1 MKFFVICS
9 VVIMGI
15 TLDLEAVP
23 TPSELQLEENAI
35 INSGWWNRSKSVPSS
50 NICSWYG
57 MSCNVAGSITGIECP
72 FYTPG
77 IRLLA
82 TLNLSAFNNL
92 EWLEVSNCEL
102 QGTIPSDIGNLP
114 KLTHLDLS
122 HNSLHGEIPP
132 SLTNLT
138 QLKFLII
145 SHNNIQGSIPEL
157 LFLKNLTV
165 LDLSY
170 NLLDGE
176 IPPALANLTQ
186 LESLIISQTYIQGS
200 IPELLFLKNLTVLD
214 LSYNSLDG
222 EIPPTL
228 ANHTQLQ
235 SLIISHNNIQ
245 GSIPELLFLKN
256 LTVLDLSYNS
266 LDGEIPHALANLTQL
281 ESLII
286 SHNNIQGSIPELLF
300 LKNLNVLDL
309 SYNSLDGEIPRA
321 LTNLTLLES
330 LILSYNK
337 FQGPIPREL
346 LFLKNLTWLDL
357 SYNSLD
363 GEIPPAL
370 ANLTQLQRIIIS
382 HNNIQGPIPGEL
394 WFLKNLTVLDLSYN
408 SLDGEISRAPGNLT
422 QLEMLIFSNNKFQG
436 PIPRELLFLKNLTW
450 LDLSYNSLDGEIP
463 PALANLTQL
472 QSLILSNNK
481 FQGPIPHELLF
492 LKDLIVLD
500 LSYNSLDG
508 EIPHALANLT
518 QLESLIISHN
528 NIQGYIPQNLVF
540 LESLTWLDLS
550 ANKISGTL
558 PLSQTNFPSL
568 ILLDIS
574 HNLLSGSL
582 KPLSVGN
589 HAQLNTIYLRNNS
602 ISGKIPP
609 ELAELGYVPFLT
621 TLDLS
626 YNNLIGTVP
635 LSMQNVDNL
644 NLSFNNL
651 TGPIP
656 YGFSGSQLIGNKGV
670 CSDDFYYIDTYQFK
684 SCSAEDNLV
693 VMAGGNKVRHKH
705 NQLVIVLPILIFLI
719 MLFLLFVCL
728 RHNRI
733 ATKNK
738 HANTTAATKNGDLFC
753 IWNYDGNI
761 AYEDIIRATQD
772 FDMRYCIGTGAYG
785 SVYRAQLPSGK
796 IVAVKKLHGFEAEVP
811 AFDESFRNE
820 VKVLSEIK
828 HRHVVK
834 LHGFCLHRRIMFLI
848 YEYMERGSLFSV
860 LFDDVEAME
869 LDWKKRVNIVKG
881 TAHALSYLHHDF
893 TPPIVHRD
901 ISASNVLLNSDW
913 EPSVSDFGTARFLS
927 SDSSHRTIVA
937 GTIGYI
943 APELAYSMVVSERCD
958 VYSFGVVA
966 LETLVG
972 SHPKEI
978 LSSLQSAST
987 ENGITLCEILD
998 QRLPQATMSVLMEI
1012 VSVAIVAFAC
1022 LNANPCSR
1030 PTMKSVSQCFLTQ
1043 LTPLDIPLREISL
1056 QQLMSQEL
1064 RHYLNL

>member
-15 TLDLEAVP
+15 TLELEAVP
-23 TPSELQLEENAI
+23 TPSQLQLEENAI
-35 INSGWWNRSKSVPSS
+35 INSGWWNRSESVASR

-57 MSCNVAGSITGIECP
+57 MSCNVAGSVTRINYG

-77 IRLLA
+77 IRLA
-82 TLNLSAFNNL
+82 TLNLSAFKNL
-92 EWLEVSNCEL
+92 EWLEVSNCGL

-132 SLTNLT
+132 SLANLT
-138 QLKFLII
+138 QLEFLII

-157 LFLKNLTV
+157 LFLKNLTI
-165 LDLSY
+165 LDLS
-170 NLLDGE
+170 NNSLDGE

-186 LESLIISQTYIQGS
+186 LESLIIS
-200 IPELLFLKNLTVLD
+200 D
-214 LSYNSLDG
+214 
-222 EIPPTL
+222 
-228 ANHTQLQ
+228 
-235 SLIISHNNIQ
+235 NNIQ

-266 LDGEIPHALANLTQL
+266 LDGEIP
-281 ESLII
+281 
-286 SHNNIQGSIPELLF
+286 
-300 LKNLNVLDL
+300 
-309 SYNSLDGEIPRA
+309 
-321 LTNLTLLES
+321 
-330 LILSYNK
+330 
-337 FQGPIPREL
+337 
-346 LFLKNLTWLDL
+346 
-357 SYNSLD
+357 
-363 GEIPPAL
+363 PAL
-370 ANLTQLQRIIIS
+370 ANLTQLQRLIIS
-382 HNNIQGPIPGEL
+382 YNNIQGPIPGEL

-408 SLDGEISRAPGNLT
+408 SLDGEIPPALTNLT
-422 QLEMLIFSNNKFQG
+422 QLEN
-436 PIPRELLFLKNLTW
+436 
-450 LDLSYNSLDGEIP
+450 
-463 PALANLTQL
+463 
-472 QSLILSNNK
+472 
-481 FQGPIPHELLF
+481 
-492 LKDLIVLD
+492 
-500 LSYNSLDG
+500 
-508 EIPHALANLT
+508 
-518 QLESLIISHN
+518 LIISHN
-528 NIQGYIPQNLVF
+528 NIQGSIPQNLVF
-540 LESLTWLDLS
+540 LKSLTLLDLS

-558 PLSQTNFPSL
+558 PLSQTNFPRL
-568 ILLDIS
+568 IFLDIS
-574 HNLLSGSL
+574 DNLLSGSL

-589 HAQLNTIYLRNNS
+589 HAQLTSIYLRNNS

-609 ELAELGYVPFLT
+609 ELGYLPFLT

-626 YNNLIGTVP
+626 YNNLTGTVP
-635 LSMQNVDNL
+635 LSMQNVFNL
-644 NLSFNNL
+644 RLSFNNL
-651 TGPIP
+651 KGPIP
-656 YGFSGSQLIGNKGV
+656 YGFSGSELIGNKGV
-670 CSDDFYYIDTYQFK
+670 CSDDFYYIATHQFK
-684 SCSAEDNLV
+684 RCSAQDNLV
-693 VMAGGNKVRHKH
+693 VMAGSNKVRHKH

-753 IWNYDGNI
+753 IWNYDGSI
-761 AYEDIIRATQD
+761 AYEDIITATED

-796 IVAVKKLHGFEAEVP
+796 IVAVKKLHGFEAEVA

-927 SDSSHRTIVA
+927 IDSSYRTIVA

>member
-1 MKFFVICS
+1 MQLFVFNFYGTTFLVIYGM
-9 VVIMGI
+9 VIIMGI
-15 TLDLEAVP
+15 VLELGAAP
-23 TPSELQLEENAI
+23 APAPAPLLPPSEA
-35 INSGWWNRSKSVPSS
+35 
-50 NICSWYG
+50 
-57 MSCNVAGSITGIECP
+57 GIECP
-72 FYTPG
+72 FYTAG

-82 TLNLSAFNNL
+82 TLNLSAFKNL
-92 EWLEVSNCEL
+92 EWLEVSHCGL

-132 SLTNLT
+132 SLANLT
-138 QLKFLII
+138 QLQFLII

-157 LFLKNLTV
+157 LFLKNLV
-165 LDLSY
+165 
-170 NLLDGE
+170 
-176 IPPALANLTQ
+176 
-186 LESLIISQTYIQGS
+186 
-200 IPELLFLKNLTVLD
+200 
-214 LSYNSLDG
+214 
-222 EIPPTL
+222 
-228 ANHTQLQ
+228 
-235 SLIISHNNIQ
+235 
-245 GSIPELLFLKN
+245 
-256 LTVLDLSYNS
+256 
-266 LDGEIPHALANLTQL
+266 
-281 ESLII
+281 
-286 SHNNIQGSIPELLF
+286 
-300 LKNLNVLDL
+300 VLDL

-321 LTNLTLLES
+321 LTNLTQLQS
-330 LILSYNK
+330 LFLSINN
-337 FQGPIPREL
+337 FQGPILGEL
-346 LFLKNLTWLDL
+346 LFLKNLIVLDL

-370 ANLTQLQRIIIS
+370 TNLTQL
-382 HNNIQGPIPGEL
+382 
-394 WFLKNLTVLDLSYN
+394 K
-408 SLDGEISRAPGNLT
+408 SLIL
-422 QLEMLIFSNNKFQG
+422 SNNKFQG
-436 PIPRELLFLKNLTW
+436 PIPRELLFLTN
-450 LDLSYNSLDGEIP
+450 
-463 PALANLTQL
+463 
-472 QSLILSNNK
+472 
-481 FQGPIPHELLF
+481 
-492 LKDLIVLD
+492 LIVLD

-508 EIPHALANLT
+508 EIP
-518 QLESLIISHN
+518 
-528 NIQGYIPQNLVF
+528 
-540 LESLTWLDLS
+540 
-550 ANKISGTL
+550 
-558 PLSQTNFPSL
+558 
-568 ILLDIS
+568 
-574 HNLLSGSL
+574 
-582 KPLSVGN
+582 
-589 HAQLNTIYLRNNS
+589 
-602 ISGKIPP
+602 P
-609 ELAELGYVPFLT
+609 ELGHLA
-621 TLDLS
+621 
-626 YNNLIGTVP
+626 
-635 LSMQNVDNL
+635 LSMQNVSNMD
-644 NLSFNNL
+644 LSFNNL
-651 TGPIP
+651 KGPIP
-656 YGFSGSQLIGNKGV
+656 YGLSEIQLIGNKDV
-670 CSDDFYYIDTYQFK
+670 CSDDSYYIDKYQFK
-684 SCSAEDNLV
+684 RCSAQD
-693 VMAGGNKVRHKH
+693 NKVRL
-705 NQLVIVLPILIFLI
+705 NLPILIFLN

-761 AYEDIIRATQD
+761 AYEDIITATQD

-796 IVAVKKLHGFEAEVP
+796 IVAVKKLHGFEAEVA

-828 HRHVVK
+828 HRHIVK

>member
-1 MKFFVICS
+1 
-9 VVIMGI
+9 MGI

-23 TPSELQLEENAI
+23 TPSQLQLEENAI
-35 INSGWWNRSKSVPSS
+35 INSGWWNRSESVASR

-57 MSCNVAGSITGIECP
+57 MSCNVAGSVTRINYP

-77 IRLLA
+77 IRLA
-82 TLNLSAFNNL
+82 TLNLSAFKNL
-92 EWLEVSNCEL
+92 EWLEVSHCGL

-122 HNSLHGEIPP
+122 HNSL
-132 SLTNLT
+132 
-138 QLKFLII
+138 
-145 SHNNIQGSIPEL
+145 
-157 LFLKNLTV
+157 
-165 LDLSY
+165 
-170 NLLDGE
+170 DGE
-176 IPPALANLTQ
+176 IPPALTNLTQ
-186 LESLIISQTYIQGS
+186 LENLIISHNYIQGS

-214 LSYNSLDG
+214 LSYNFLDG
-222 EIPPTL
+222 EIPP
-228 ANHTQLQ
+228 
-235 SLIISHNNIQ
+235 
-245 GSIPELLFLKN
+245 
-256 LTVLDLSYNS
+256 
-266 LDGEIPHALANLTQL
+266 ALANLTQL

-286 SHNNIQGSIPELLF
+286 SHNYIHGSIPELLF
-300 LKNLNVLDL
+300 LKNLIVLDL
-309 SYNSLDGEIPRA
+309 SN
-321 LTNLTLLES
+321 NL
-330 LILSYNK
+330 
-337 FQGPIPREL
+337 
-346 LFLKNLTWLDL
+346 
-357 SYNSLD
+357 LD

-370 ANLTQLQRIIIS
+370 ANLTQLQRLIIS
-382 HNNIQGPIPGEL
+382 YNNIQGPIPGEL

-408 SLDGEISRAPGNLT
+408 SLDGEIPPALTNLT
-422 QLEMLIFSNNKFQG
+422 QLEN
-436 PIPRELLFLKNLTW
+436 
-450 LDLSYNSLDGEIP
+450 
-463 PALANLTQL
+463 
-472 QSLILSNNK
+472 
-481 FQGPIPHELLF
+481 
-492 LKDLIVLD
+492 
-500 LSYNSLDG
+500 
-508 EIPHALANLT
+508 
-518 QLESLIISHN
+518 LIISHN
-528 NIQGYIPQNLVF
+528 NIQGSIPQNLVF
-540 LESLTWLDLS
+540 LKSLTLLDLS

-582 KPLSVGN
+582 IPLSVGN

-609 ELAELGYVPFLT
+609 ELGYLPFLT

-626 YNNLIGTVP
+626 YNNLTGTVP
-635 LSMQNVDNL
+635 LSMQNVSNVD
-644 NLSFNNL
+644 LSFNNL
-651 TGPIP
+651 KGPYP
-656 YGFSGSQLIGNKGV
+656 AGLSEFQLLGNKGV
-670 CSDDFYYIDTYQFK
+670 CSDGLYYIDKYQFK
-684 SCSAEDNLV
+684 RCPAQDN
-693 VMAGGNKVRHKH
+693 NKVRHRH
-705 NQLVIVLPILIFLI
+705 NQLVIVLPILFFLI

-728 RHNRI
+728 RHTLV

-828 HRHVVK
+828 HRHIVK

-927 SDSSHRTIVA
+927 SDSSHRTMVA

-943 APELAYSMVVSERCD
+943 APELAYTMVVSERCD